1 VNFHNNI
8 KRRKSRQIK
17 VGNVLIG
24 GDSPIS
30 VQSMTNTLTT
40 DIQGTLKQIK
50 ELEDSGADL
59 VRVSVPDRESAI
71 AFAKIKKS
79 TSLSLIADIHFDH
92 MMAIEA
98 IKGKADCIRIN
109 PGNIGKEEKIK
120 EVVSMAKDNGVPIR
134 IGVNAGSLE
143 RKLQI
148 KYGEPNADALVE
160 SALNHINIL
169 KQLNFEDFKLS
180 MKASDVFLT
189 IESYKKISTLIDQ
202 PLHLG
207 ITEAGGFRSGTVKS
221 SIGIGSLLLDGIGD
235 TIRISLASD
244 PVDEIKVGWDI
255 LRSLKIRSRGIN
267 FIACPSCSRM
277 NFDVIG
283 TMNQLESRLEDV
295 IEDLD
300 VAVIGCYVNG
310 PGESKH
316 TQIGVTGGSP
326 KNLIYI
332 DGKPDHKV
340 ESSELAE
347 HLEGLIRKKI
357 KEIKLEEDNLIVKN

>member
-1 VNFHNNI
+1 LV
-8 KRRKSRQIK
+8 KRKKYEKLYLQQKIQI
-17 VGNVLIG
+17 L
-24 GDSPIS
+24 
-30 VQSMTNTLTT
+30 LF
-40 DIQGTLKQIK
+40 
-50 ELEDSGADL
+50 
-59 VRVSVPDRESAI
+59 RV
-71 AFAKIKKS
+71 
-79 TSLSLIADIHFDH
+79 
-92 MMAIEA
+92 
-98 IKGKADCIRIN
+98 
-109 PGNIGKEEKIK
+109 
-120 EVVSMAKDNGVPIR
+120 
-134 IGVNAGSLE
+134 GVNAGSLE

-169 KQLNFEDFKLS
+169 KKLNFEDFKLS
-180 MKASDVFLT
+180 IKASDVHLT
-189 IESYKKISTLIDQ
+189 VESYRKISKLIDQ

-221 SIGIGSLLLDGIGD
+221 AMGLGSLLMEGIGD
-235 TIRISLASD
+235 TLRISLASD
-244 PVDEIKVGWDI
+244 PVDEVKVGWDI

-283 TMNQLESRLEDV
+283 TMNKLESRLED
-295 IEDLD
+295 IKENLD

-316 TQIGVTGGSP
+316 TDIGVTGGSP

-340 ESSELAE
+340 ESQDLAD
-347 HLEGLIRKKI
+347 HLEKMIRDKI
-357 KEIKLEEDNLIVKN
+357 KERNEEEASIIAKI